1 MPKCAPSTKTQWF
14 RCNAD
19 GW

>member
-1 MPKCAPSTKTQWF
+1 MAKSTKTQWF
-14 RCNAD
+14 RCNAY

>member
-1 MPKCAPSTKTQWF
+1 MPKCARHTKTRWF
-14 RCNAD
+14 RCNAN